1 MAAGAP
7 LTPRRRA
14 GEPATIRR
22 IAAVV
27 VVALSVVAGLL
38 VPGQLPG
45 AAGDITG
52 DALYAV
58 AVYAGLVALAPRAS
72 SLLVAG
78 IAAAWCVA
86 VELFQLT
93 GLPEQWGAAFRPIM
107 LVFGTV
113 FDPRDLVVYVL
124 SVAAAAAIDVVA
136 RRRATRTARS

>member
-1 MAAGAP
+1 M
-7 LTPRRRA
+7 
-14 GEPATIRR
+14 
-22 IAAVV
+22 
-27 VVALSVVAGLL
+27 ALSVVAGLL

>member
-1 MAAGAP
+1 M
-7 LTPRRRA
+7 
-14 GEPATIRR
+14 IRR

-27 VVALSVVAGLL
+27 VLGLAVVAGLL

-45 AAGDITG
+45 AAGDIAG

-58 AVYAGLVALAPRAS
+58 AVYAGLVVVVPRAS
-72 SLLVAG
+72 SSLVAAV
-78 IAAAWCVA
+78 AAAWCVA

-107 LVFGTV
+107 LVLGTV
-113 FDPRDLVVYVL
+113 FDARDLVVYML
-124 SVAAAAAIDVVA
+124 AVAVVALTDVVA